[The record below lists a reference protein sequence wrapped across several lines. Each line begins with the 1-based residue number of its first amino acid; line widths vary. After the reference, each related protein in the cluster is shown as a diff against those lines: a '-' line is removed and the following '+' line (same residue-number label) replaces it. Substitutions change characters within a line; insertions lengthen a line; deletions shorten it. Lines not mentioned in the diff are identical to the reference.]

1 MTRNTTDPLNPL
13 FQRQDSFAYLVEFV
27 QWAEIVEML
36 EQLTLPNVPIY
47 EIGYHKFFW
56 NLFP

>member
-1 MTRNTTDPLNPL
+1 MNPL